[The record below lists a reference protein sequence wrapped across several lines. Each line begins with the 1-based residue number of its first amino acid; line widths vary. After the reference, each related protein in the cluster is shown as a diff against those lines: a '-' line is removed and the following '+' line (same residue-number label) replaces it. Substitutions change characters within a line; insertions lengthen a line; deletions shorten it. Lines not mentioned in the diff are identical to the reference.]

1 MLCRIIY
8 TSRARCNEH
17 ETSLLLQ
24 AARLANARLAI
35 TGALYQS
42 QGRFAQYLEGE
53 EAAVAALYERIR
65 CDQRHTDCCLID
77 RRLISLRV
85 YAGWS
90 MVCFSDA
97 GSAGMLMKTLLTQS
111 DAAMPDSALLGAFFY
126 AMAQTGEGR

>member
-8 TSRARCNEH
+8 TSQARCDEH
-17 ETSLLLQ
+17 ETGVLLQ
-24 AARLANARLAI
+24 AARIANARLEI
-35 TGALYQS
+35 TGALYLS

-53 EAAVAALYERIR
+53 EAVVVALYERIR
-65 CDQRHTDCCLID
+65 CDPRHVDCCSID

-90 MVCFSDA
+90 MACFSDS

-111 DAAMPDSALLGAFFY
+111 DARKANGALMGAFFY
-126 AMAQTGEGR
+126 AMAQTGESR